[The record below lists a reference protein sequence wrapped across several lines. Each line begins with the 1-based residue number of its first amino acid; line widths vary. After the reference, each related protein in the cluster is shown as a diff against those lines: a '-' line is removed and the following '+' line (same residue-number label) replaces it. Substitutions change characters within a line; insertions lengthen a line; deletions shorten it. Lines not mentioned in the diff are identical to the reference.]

1 MTETKK
7 YTVSRTINAP
17 VAQVWDV
24 LSNPELHKEFDSSGR
39 VRSDEKSDRIQATDQ
54 VFTMNMEGPDGA
66 YKTDNHVVGYNEHKL
81 LAWATA
87 PAGQDPLGW
96 QWVWELNS
104 VDDSTTEVSLTYDW
118 SQVSDEVQK
127 NFNPPLL
134 DEKELEG
141 SLANLA
147 VSIE

>member
-17 VAQVWDV
+17 VAQIWDV

>member
-39 VRSDEKSDRIQATDQ
+39 VRSDDKSDRIQATDQ

>member
-17 VAQVWDV
+17 VAQIWDV

-39 VRSDEKSDRIQATDQ
+39 VRSDDKSDRIQATDQ
-54 VFTMNMEGPDGA
+54 VFTMNMEGPNGA

>member
-17 VAQVWDV
+17 VAQIWDV

-39 VRSDEKSDRIQATDQ
+39 VRSDDKSDRIQATDQ

>member
-54 VFTMNMEGPDGA
+54 VFTMNMEGPNGA

-134 DEKELEG
+134 DETELDG

>member
-17 VAQVWDV
+17 VAQIWDV

-54 VFTMNMEGPDGA
+54 VFTMNMEGPNGA

>member
-7 YTVSRTINAP
+7 YTVSRTVNSP
-17 VAQVWDV
+17 VAQIWDV
-24 LSNPELHKEFDSSGR
+24 ISNPELHKEFDSSGR
-39 VRSDEKSDRIQATDQ
+39 VRSDEKSDRIQATGQ
-54 VFTMNMEGPDGA
+54 VFTMNMEGPNGA

-87 PAGQDPLGW
+87 PAGQDPQGW

-118 SQVSDEVQK
+118 SQVSDEVQQK
-127 NFNPPLL
+127 FNPPLL

-147 VSIE
+147 VSVE